1 MPLPTAALVVGT
13 ALRAFAHPTVEFLV
27 FPFPQFPQILCI
39 TFCCVPLD
47 YIFVIYYVTGPRSLR
62 DAFMR
67 RLEGGAGAVP
77 RAGVSHIPA
86 TGVPGRPS
94 ARASGLPSRERGCTD
109 RTNGGSKVR
118 RDQGVMS
125 ACPVSEE
132 RSRNEA
138 ITAVERR
145 LASARRRGA
154 RTPRQAC
161 TER

>member
-1 MPLPTAALVVGT
+1 
-13 ALRAFAHPTVEFLV
+13 
-27 FPFPQFPQILCI
+27 
-39 TFCCVPLD
+39 
-47 YIFVIYYVTGPRSLR
+47 
-62 DAFMR
+62 MR

-77 RAGVSHIPA
+77 RAGVSHMPA

-109 RTNGGSKVR
+109 RTNGGAKVR
-118 RDQGVMS
+118 RDHGVMS
-125 ACPVSEE
+125 TCPVSEE

-161 TER
+161 TKGSAHRRSTPSLVWEKEERHTKVLPGIG